1 MGPLTNDKPKALHS
15 LSLANGPEAR
25 RALLPAGLPACEEG
39 GENALP
45 GGLTDLR
52 ENQVVLSGKKGKE
65 FGKECGRMAEIN
77 VACE

>member
-1 MGPLTNDKPKALHS
+1 MTSKRPFI
-15 LSLANGPEAR
+15 PEAR
-25 RALLPAGLPACEEG
+25 IALLPAGLPARLGKEG
-39 GENALP
+39 GENVLP

-65 FGKECGRMAEIN
+65 FGKECRRMAEIN